1 MPPAAPGL
9 ATPQAVTAAPTL
21 SQPGL
26 RQRAPAN
33 YPGCPITVDIA
44 LARGRT
50 LIPPRWG
57 IPDAII
63 PLLGFVLISVAVVA
77 LGSLLNL
84 PLTWLLIL
92 GIALPWIALAGWP
105 LLTTSFQGN
114 GPVIDLGLRLTWRDV
129 GWGVIGGFAAL
140 MAGGAIALVLQAIF
154 GDFSSAAGEVGEQLR
169 DDGPLFAVVV
179 FALCVAIGAPIAEEI
194 AFRGMAYNALA
205 KRGLNTAWVIAIT
218 TVAFSLF
225 HLEPIRAPILLASGL
240 VLGILRWRTRSLGA
254 PIIAHAVN
262 NLPGAAF
269 LLLG

>member
-1 MPPAAPGL
+1 MSNPQPAPPPGM
-9 ATPQAVTAAPTL
+9 APTL
-21 SQPGL
+21 K
-26 RQRAPAN
+26 RRAPAD

-44 LARGRT
+44 MERGRILT
-50 LIPPRWG
+50 PPRWG

-63 PLLGFVLISVAVVA
+63 PLLGFVLISVAVAA
-77 LGSLLNL
+77 LGSILQL
-84 PLTWLLIL
+84 PLTVLLII
-92 GIALPWIALAGWP
+92 GIALPWVALAGWP
-105 LLTTSFQGN
+105 LLTTKFQGN
-114 GPVIDLGLRLTWRDV
+114 GPVIDLGLRLTWRDL
-129 GWGVIGGFAAL
+129 GWGVIGGVAAL
-140 MAGGAIALVLQAIF
+140 MAGGAIALLLQAVF
-154 GDFSSAAGEVGEQLR
+154 GEFSSAAADVGEQLR
-169 DDGPLFAVVV
+169 DEGPLLAVVI

-205 KRGLNTAWVIAIT
+205 KRGLSTAWVIAIT

-254 PIIAHAVN
+254 PIVAHAVN

>member
-1 MPPAAPGL
+1 MSQSPVLRSRTPAD
-9 ATPQAVTAAPTL
+9 
-21 SQPGL
+21 
-26 RQRAPAN
+26 

-50 LIPPRWG
+50 LVAPRWG

-63 PLLGFVLISVAVVA
+63 PLLGFVIISVAVA
-77 LGSLLNL
+77 LGGQALGL
-84 PLTWLLIL
+84 PLVWLLLL
-92 GIALPWIALAGWP
+92 GTTLPWIALAGWP
-105 LLTTSFQGN
+105 LLTTAFQGN
-114 GPVIDLGLRLTWRDV
+114 GPRIDLGLRLTWRDV
-129 GWGVIGGFAAL
+129 GWGVIGGIAAL
-140 MAGGAIALVLQAIF
+140 VAGGTIALILQAIF
-154 GDFSSAAGEVGEQLR
+154 GEFTSAAGEVGEELR
-169 DDGPLFAVVV
+169 TEGPLLAVVA

-205 KRGLNTAWVIAIT
+205 KCGLNAAWVIAIT

-225 HLEPIRAPILLASGL
+225 HLEPVRAPILLASGL

-254 PIIAHAVN
+254 PIVAHAVN